1 MKWHIGDVTITQF
14 IEIETYGGK
23 EYILPQATPE
33 ALRKLAWLCPH
44 FADEAGRT
52 RMSIHSFLVET
63 PTRRIV
69 VDTGMGNDK
78 PRGRP
83 EWNVPWSRPNC
94 RERLR
99 LAACELARQGSRS
112 RCWPTTRPTFHR
124 RRSQQSEDIDLK

>member
-1 MKWHIGDVTITQF
+1 
-14 IEIETYGGK
+14 
-23 EYILPQATPE
+23 
-33 ALRKLAWLCPH
+33 
-44 FADEAGRT
+44 
-52 RMSIHSFLVET
+52 MSIHSFLVET